1 MNGGFPSGDLFMA
14 NEYGN
19 AEMIGRIG
27 NNTAVAN
34 NDQIVNAVS
43 SGVRGAIADIMIP
56 YLSQINENTRE
67 CANKDL
73 SVNIS
78 DREIAKANAR
88 GISSMGRTIIQTV

>member
-1 MNGGFPSGDLFMA
+1 
-14 NEYGN
+14 
-19 AEMIGRIG
+19 
-27 NNTAVAN
+27 
-34 NDQIVNAVS
+34 
-43 SGVRGAIADIMIP
+43 MIP
-56 YLSQINENTRE
+56 YLLQINENTRE